1 MSEEAE
7 SMVKMIA
14 DAPTDQRKGMITERF
29 KMIATQPEEQR
40 VKTTAG
46 LLLAI
51 SKLNDKKRKD
61 FISSRTE
68 AVSELEPDVRK
79 AIQTARVKAGAE
91 IPEEV
96 NMGDLLMVMQVIQEW
111 PEDRRN
117 MFKENFGGVF
127 KELGMEMPDV
137 DGMMQK
143 MSSTTEQLKKPRWKF
158 W

>member
-7 SMVKMIA
+7 SMVKMLA
-14 DAPTDQRKGMITERF
+14 DAPGDQRKAMITERF

-51 SKLNDKKRKD
+51 SKLDDKKRKE
-61 FISSRTE
+61 FISTRTE
-68 AVSELEPDVRK
+68 AVAELEPDVRK
-79 AIQTARVKAGAE
+79 AIQTARVKAGGQ

-96 NMGDLLMVMQVIQEW
+96 NMGDMMMIMQAIQEW
-111 PEDRRN
+111 PEDKRN
-117 MFKENFGGVF
+117 MFKETLGGVF
-127 KELGMEMPDV
+127 KEQGMEMPDFE
-137 DGMMQK
+137 GMMQK
-143 MSSTTEQLKKPRWKF
+143 MSNMTEELKKPRWKF

>member
-7 SMVKMIA
+7 SMVKMLS
-14 DAPTDQRKGMITERF
+14 DAPGDQRKAMITERF

-51 SKLNDKKRKD
+51 SKLDDKKRKE

-68 AVSELEPDVRK
+68 AVAELEPDVRK
-79 AIQTARVKAGAE
+79 AIQTARVKAGGQ

-96 NMGDLLMVMQVIQEW
+96 NMGDMMMIMQAIQEW
-111 PEDRRN
+111 P
-117 MFKENFGGVF
+117 GGVF

-137 DGMMQK
+137 EGMMQK
-143 MSSTTEQLKKPRWKF
+143 MSGTTEELKKPRWKF